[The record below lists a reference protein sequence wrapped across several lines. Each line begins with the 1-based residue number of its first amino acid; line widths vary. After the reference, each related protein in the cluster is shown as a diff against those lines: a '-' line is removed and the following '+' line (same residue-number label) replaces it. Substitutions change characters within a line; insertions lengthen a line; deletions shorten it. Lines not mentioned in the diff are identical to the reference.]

1 MSQGLSL
8 PHVNLFS
15 SIGPSRSPR
24 ITSKLLTIASLY
36 QRSAEFFVKK
46 KSPKYFYLKK
56 LNIKEWSLRPGD
68 NLIPQYNWKIDTALW
83 YWICF
88 MDDNRYLPRID
99 HYILD
104 SFQGLL
110 QVSEVSRK
118 CRKMSIIFL
127 IADVFI
133 RELLLHHIIQYQWLK
148 SPLRQNLL
156 SQRNRKPAI
165 QLRH

>member
-1 MSQGLSL
+1 MLF
-8 PHVNLFS
+8 PHVCPPAHHRDIFGRTL
-15 SIGPSRSPR
+15 
-24 ITSKLLTIASLY
+24 ITIYCVIIPAIRGVLC
-36 QRSAEFFVKK
+36 KK